1 MQNTPKNKKS
11 FKRRLSRFLLVLLL
25 LFVCVNLTI
34 FITGKT
40 YLYKGIQETYLKGKS
55 GPGIYDSIV
64 FPVRVANHA
73 NPTEKW
79 KVKSPLLNINESSKE
94 QLIALKTTSFLIVK
108 NGEII
113 HESYYDQH
121 NEHTKSNSFS
131 MGKSF
136 IGLLIGIAIDNHE
149 ISSFDAPI
157 TDYLPFRIP
166 NDEGITIRHL
176 LGMSSGL
183 NWSESGSNPLS
194 DNAEAYYSS
203 DLNEIM
209 KKSRFNKKP
218 GLAFEYLSGNS
229 QLLGIILKEATGLSP
244 TEYFEQHVWSK
255 IGAEHD
261 LFWSLD
267 REDGFEKTFCC
278 AYATTRDYARIGQL
292 ILNNGK
298 WNGEEVISSETL
310 NTLLSPFDLKEAH
323 YGLHFWRYNHPVH
336 PAVYAR
342 GILGQY
348 IVVIPSLNVVIVRT
362 GHQRKEKYFVPR
374 KKKKDVNFVLENGY
388 KEHHPLDLFD
398 YFSALEYVL
407 EKDN

>member
-25 LFVCVNLTI
+25 LFVFVNLTI

-229 QLLGIILKEATGLSP
+229 QLLGIILKEATGVSP

-348 IVVIPSLNVVIVRT
+348 IVVIPSLNVVIVRI
-362 GHQRKEKYFVPR
+362 GHQRKEKYFIPR

>member
-25 LFVCVNLTI
+25 LFVFVNLTI

-229 QLLGIILKEATGLSP
+229 QLLGIILKEATGVSP

-362 GHQRKEKYFVPR
+362 GHQRKEKYFIPR

>member
-25 LFVCVNLTI
+25 LFVFVNLTI

-157 TDYLPFRIP
+157 TDYLSFRIP

-229 QLLGIILKEATGLSP
+229 QLLGIILKEATGVSP

-278 AYATTRDYARIGQL
+278 AYATTRDYARIDQL

-323 YGLHFWRYNHPVH
+323 YRLHFWRYNHPVH
-336 PAVYAR
+336 PAVYAKN
-342 GILGQY
+342 ILGQY

>member
-1 MQNTPKNKKS
+1 MQNTPKNKRS

-25 LFVCVNLTI
+25 LFVFVNLTI

-229 QLLGIILKEATGLSP
+229 QLLGIILKEATGVSP

-310 NTLLSPFDLKEAH
+310 NTLLSPFDLNEAH
-323 YGLHFWRYNHPVH
+323 YGLHFWCYNPPVL

-342 GILGQY
+342 GILCQY

-362 GHQRKEKYFVPR
+362 GHKRQAKSFVPR

>member
-25 LFVCVNLTI
+25 LFVFVNLTI

-64 FPVRVANHA
+64 FLVRVANHA

-229 QLLGIILKEATGLSP
+229 QLLGIILKEATGVSP

>member
-1 MQNTPKNKKS
+1 MRNTPKNKKS

-25 LFVCVNLTI
+25 LFVFVNLTI

-136 IGLLIGIAIDNHE
+136 IGLLIGIAIDNLE

-229 QLLGIILKEATGLSP
+229 QLLGIILKEATGVSP

-362 GHQRKEKYFVPR
+362 GHQRKEKYFIPR

>member
-25 LFVCVNLTI
+25 LFVFVNLTI

-131 MGKSF
+131 VARSF

-149 ISSFDAPI
+149 IESFDAPI
-157 TDYLPFRIP
+157 TDYLPFRLK
-166 NDEGITIRHL
+166 NDDGITIRHL
-176 LGMSSGL
+176 LAMSSGL
-183 NWSESGSNPLS
+183 DWTESGSNPFS
-194 DNAEAYYSS
+194 DNAAAYYTSNL
-203 DLNEIM
+203 DALMQKEQFLNEPALV
-209 KKSRFNKKP
+209 FDY
-218 GLAFEYLSGNS
+218 ASGNS
-229 QLLGIILKEATGLSP
+229 QLLGIILKEATGKFP
-244 TEYFEQHVWSK
+244 TTYFEEKIWSK

-261 LFWSLD
+261 LLWSLD
-267 REDGFEKTFCC
+267 DKDGIEK
-278 AYATTRDYARIGQL
+278 
-292 ILNNGK
+292 
-298 WNGEEVISSETL
+298 
-310 NTLLSPFDLKEAH
+310 
-323 YGLHFWRYNHPVH
+323 
-336 PAVYAR
+336 
-342 GILGQY
+342 
-348 IVVIPSLNVVIVRT
+348 
-362 GHQRKEKYFVPR
+362 
-374 KKKKDVNFVLENGY
+374 
-388 KEHHPLDLFD
+388 
-398 YFSALEYVL
+398 
-407 EKDN
+407 

>member
-25 LFVCVNLTI
+25 LFVFVNLTI

-229 QLLGIILKEATGLSP
+229 QLLGIILKEATGVSP

-261 LFWSLD
+261 LFWSLY

-292 ILNNGK
+292 ILNNGR
-298 WNGEEVISSETL
+298 WNGEEVISRESL
-310 NTLLSPFDLKEAH
+310 NTSLSPLDLKGAH
-323 YGLHFWRYNHPVH
+323 YGLHFWRYNHPGH
-336 PAVYAR
+336 PAVYPR

-348 IVVIPSLNVVIVRT
+348 SVVLPSLNVVIVRT
-362 GHQRKEKYFVPR
+362 GHQRKEKYFIPR

>member
-1 MQNTPKNKKS
+1 
-11 FKRRLSRFLLVLLL
+11 
-25 LFVCVNLTI
+25 
-34 FITGKT
+34 
-40 YLYKGIQETYLKGKS
+40 
-55 GPGIYDSIV
+55 
-64 FPVRVANHA
+64 
-73 NPTEKW
+73 
-79 KVKSPLLNINESSKE
+79 
-94 QLIALKTTSFLIVK
+94 
-108 NGEII
+108 
-113 HESYYDQH
+113 
-121 NEHTKSNSFS
+121 
-131 MGKSF
+131 
-136 IGLLIGIAIDNHE
+136 
-149 ISSFDAPI
+149 
-157 TDYLPFRIP
+157 
-166 NDEGITIRHL
+166 
-176 LGMSSGL
+176 
-183 NWSESGSNPLS
+183 
-194 DNAEAYYSS
+194 
-203 DLNEIM
+203 M

-229 QLLGIILKEATGLSP
+229 QLLGIILKEATGVSP

-362 GHQRKEKYFVPR
+362 GHQRKEKYFIPR

>member
-25 LFVCVNLTI
+25 LFVFVNLTI

-79 KVKSPLLNINESSKE
+79 KVKSPFLNINESSKE

-209 KKSRFNKKP
+209 KKSRFDKKP

-229 QLLGIILKEATGLSP
+229 QLLGIILKEATGVSP

-362 GHQRKEKYFVPR
+362 GHQRKEKYFIPR

>member
-25 LFVCVNLTI
+25 LFVFVNLTI

-79 KVKSPLLNINESSKE
+79 KVKSLLLNINESSKE

-113 HESYYDQH
+113 HESYYEQH

-229 QLLGIILKEATGLSP
+229 QLLGIILKEATGVSP

-362 GHQRKEKYFVPR
+362 GHQRKEKYFIPR
-374 KKKKDVNFVLENGY
+374 KKKKDVNFVLDNGY

>member
-25 LFVCVNLTI
+25 LFVFVNLTI

-209 KKSRFNKKP
+209 KKSRFDKKP

-229 QLLGIILKEATGLSP
+229 QLLGIILKEATGVSP

-362 GHQRKEKYFVPR
+362 GHQRKGKYFIPR

>member
-25 LFVCVNLTI
+25 LFVFVNLTV

-229 QLLGIILKEATGLSP
+229 QLLGIILKEATGVSP

-362 GHQRKEKYFVPR
+362 GHQRKEKYFIPR

>member
-25 LFVCVNLTI
+25 LFVFVNLTI

-55 GPGIYDSIV
+55 GPGIYDSII

-218 GLAFEYLSGNS
+218 GLAFEYLSRNS
-229 QLLGIILKEATGLSP
+229 QLLGIILKEATGVSP

-362 GHQRKEKYFVPR
+362 GHQRKEKYFIPR

>member
-25 LFVCVNLTI
+25 LFVFVNLTI

-209 KKSRFNKKP
+209 KKGRFDKKP

-229 QLLGIILKEATGLSP
+229 QLLGIILKEATGVSP

-362 GHQRKEKYFVPR
+362 GHQRKEKYFIPR